1 MDAANKPSPTFS
13 ALSAKDPQAGPLP
26 HEKRATAASGQKD
39 ALARLQELQQR
50 DDLSGVITA
59 IVTDILSAVVIKEA
73 LPRALDT
80 LSAHIR
86 FDRMVVIEVPEN
98 ENPKV
103 VFAWSP
109 PGMSDGVDMGKLIL
123 KRADDPQVCEWVR
136 PLRQGKPVFA
146 ARGVVIGSMRE
157 FLTEAGVSAV
167 LLVPVMVGGH
177 FWGQIG
183 FDDRDNGERWKP
195 RETAAL
201 KTFADFLGVALTRE
215 RFLGDVHQRDKLLQ
229 TVTQS
234 AAAIVTSPYLHEAIS
249 HSLEMVAQ
257 TLDADRMYVLEIVPG
272 AGGQEQCLLRNNWQ
286 RDEVSPELNTLL
298 RPMSEFYAAAV
309 AEWMAPLRNNCAIQ
323 GHIRQASDGLR
334 DYFER
339 LNLLSTLIVPI
350 MLDGKYW
357 GRIGFDDCT
366 NERKWTETEIG
377 ILKTLADLIGTAIMR
392 ERYVEELG
400 KANTIIQN
408 SPTILFRLRGE
419 PSFPMIYVSQNIS
432 LFGFGPEEL
441 LNSPTLYQS
450 YIHPGDRTKVQSTMA
465 EMLRR
470 NAAARTIENRMLIS
484 SGESRWVETRY
495 TPVRDTNGRL
505 IEVEG
510 IMIDITERKAA
521 EEKIALL
528 ARTDPLT
535 GLANRATFSDRLRQA
550 LAAMKRGTAPF
561 AVLYLDLDRFKE
573 INDTLGHPMGD
584 KLLQAVA
591 GRLLAATRKTDL
603 VARLG
608 GDEFSILQ
616 GDTADSSDPCTLA
629 GKLIEEVSA
638 PYQIDGSELRI
649 GVSIG
654 ISLASVDVDD
664 PEVFMGHADKALYRA
679 KEEGRGQYRFYS
691 GELDEEA
698 RRRAVLTADLKLAL
712 ERNELELYYE
722 PRVDLVSGLSVGVEA
737 MLRWNH
743 PQHGTLSSDVF
754 MPIAEK
760 SGVMQAVGRFLLDGA
775 CRKMAQW
782 RREKA
787 DIPVV
792 AMAVTLNQ
800 TKRGREFV
808 QMVKES
814 LERWGLQ
821 PSDIELDVTEL
832 VLARTTLS
840 QSSVLEELQR
850 LGVGI
855 AIDDFGAEYSSL
867 DYLKTYRVG
876 RLKIAKSMLVSA
888 AGNKSD
894 LAMVR
899 GIVRLARELGVA
911 VVGEDD
917 DCRQIVN
924 EIAGKSDYL
933 DQPVA

>member
-1 MDAANKPSPTFS
+1 MDAANKPSPTFAGS
-13 ALSAKDPQAGPLP
+13 STNDPQAGQQP
-26 HEKRATAASGQKD
+26 HEMLRTTAAHLEKD
-39 ALARLQELQQR
+39 VQGRLHELQQR
-50 DDLSGVITA
+50 DDLSNVITA
-59 IVTDILSAVVIKEA
+59 IVTDILNAAIIKEA

-86 FDRMVVIEVPEN
+86 FDHMVAIEVPEH
-98 ENPKV
+98 ENSKV
-103 VFAWSP
+103 VFTWSS
-109 PGMSDGVDMGKLIL
+109 PGFGDGVDMGKLIL
-123 KRADDPQVCEWVR
+123 KRSGDSQVREWVQ

-146 ARGVVIGSMRE
+146 ARGMVIGSMRE
-157 FLTEAGVSAV
+157 FLTEAAVSAV
-167 LLVPVMVGGH
+167 LLVPVMVGGR

-183 FDDRDNGERWKP
+183 FDDRKSGERWKP
-195 RETAAL
+195 REIAAL

-215 RFLGDVHQRDKLLQ
+215 RFLSDVHQRDRLLQ

-249 HSLEMVAQ
+249 HSLEAIAQ
-257 TLDADRMYVLEIVPG
+257 TLGADRMHVLEIVPG
-272 AGGQEQCLLRNNWQ
+272 AGGHEQCLLRNNWQ
-286 RDEVSPELNTLL
+286 REDVSPELHTLL
-298 RPMSEFYAAAV
+298 RPMSESYAAAV
-309 AEWMAPLRNNCAIQ
+309 AEWMAPLRDNRAIQ
-323 GHIRQASDGLR
+323 GHVDQAPDGLKE
-334 DYFER
+334 YFGR
-339 LNLLSTLIVPI
+339 LKLLSTLIVPI

-366 NERKWTETEIG
+366 KERKWTETEIG
-377 ILKTLADLIGTAIMR
+377 ILKTLADLIGTAITR

-419 PSFPMIYVSQNIS
+419 PSFPMVYISQNIS
-432 LFGFGPEEL
+432 LFGYVPEEL

-465 EMLRR
+465 EMLRK
-470 NAAARTIENRMLIS
+470 NASARTIENRMLIS
-484 SGESRWVETRY
+484 TGESRWVETRY

-510 IMIDITERKAA
+510 IMIDITERKVA

-535 GLANRATFSDRLRQA
+535 GLANRATFGDRLRQA

-573 INDTLGHPMGD
+573 INDTLGHPVGD

-591 GRLLAATRKTDL
+591 DRLRAVTRKTDL

-616 GDTADSSDPCTLA
+616 SDAVDSSNPSTLA
-629 GKLIEEVSA
+629 DKLVEEVSA
-638 PYQIDGSELRI
+638 PYHIDGNELRI

-654 ISLASVDVDD
+654 ISLASADVDD
-664 PEVFMGHADKALYRA
+664 PEIFMGQADKALYRA

-691 GELDEEA
+691 GELDQEA
-698 RRRAVLTADLKLAL
+698 RKRAVLTAGLKLAL

-722 PRVDLVSGLSVGVEA
+722 PRVDLVSGKSVGVEA
-737 MLRWNH
+737 LLRWKH
-743 PQHGTLSSDVF
+743 PQHGTLSSDIV
-754 MPIAEK
+754 MPIAEE
-760 SGVMQAVGRFLLDGA
+760 SGVIQAVGRFMLDGA
-775 CRKMAQW
+775 CRQMAQW
-782 RREKA
+782 RAEKV
-787 DIPVV
+787 DMPVV
-792 AMAVTLNQ
+792 AIAVTLNQ

-814 LERWGLQ
+814 LKRWGLQ

-876 RLKIAKSMLVSA
+876 RLKIAKSMLISA

-894 LAMVR
+894 LAIVR
-899 GIVRLARELGVA
+899 AIVRLANELGVA

-917 DCRQIVN
+917 NCRQIMN
-924 EIAGKSDYL
+924 EIAGKSD
-933 DQPVA
+933 PVDHPN